1 MPTHEALRLAEEKGL
16 DLVEISPRAFPP
28 VCRIMDY
35 GKYKY
40 EEAKKKQQARK
51 RASTVET
58 KEIKFRPKTEEH
70 DMAFKVKHVRR
81 FLEGGNKV
89 RLAVVF
95 RGREIT
101 HPQTGMNVLN
111 RVVDMCADIATVEAT
126 PEHGRSPHDHGDRA
140 QAGRGAQGA
149 GGRRRRRSPLR
160 WPPRPRSAT
169 SSRAASRRRRRL
181 RRWMTT
187 KISTRTRSTR
197 TSRTTTTTSDA
208 AADDAGVGPDCPRVT
223 SLGILVS
230 PRRLRRIAIPYEIAL
245 SCVGRLGH
253 KTAPR
258 VMPKVKTHSGAKKRF
273 KRTASGKFKFAHV
286 FKRHLLTGRSKKR
299 KRQLAQRGVRAAR
312 ASPPDRRV
320 AAVRLVVE
328 S

>member
-1 MPTHEALRLAEEKGL
+1 MNGRSPGRFDRRRPEQGLRINHRIRVPEIRVILDEGEQLGVLPTHEALRLAEERGL

-111 RVVDMCADIATVEAT
+111 RVVDMCNDIATVEVT
-126 PEHGRSPHDHGDRA
+126 PNMEGRRMIMVITPKPGVVRKAQEAKKAAAAA
-140 QAGRGAQGA
+140 QAA
-149 GGRRRRRSPLR
+149 
-160 WPPRPRSAT
+160 
-169 SSRAASRRRRRL
+169 
-181 RRWMTT
+181 
-187 KISTRTRSTR
+187 
-197 TSRTTTTTSDA
+197 
-208 AADDAGVGPDCPRVT
+208 V
-223 SLGILVS
+223 
-230 PRRLRRIAIPYEIAL
+230 
-245 SCVGRLGH
+245 
-253 KTAPR
+253 
-258 VMPKVKTHSGAKKRF
+258 
-273 KRTASGKFKFAHV
+273 
-286 FKRHLLTGRSKKR
+286 
-299 KRQLAQRGVRAAR
+299 LAQKKDQPGKQAPGVN
-312 ASPPDRRV
+312 
-320 AAVRLVVE
+320 AVDEDEDLDEEQINADVE
-328 S
+328 DDEDDEGDEPAE

>member
-1 MPTHEALRLAEEKGL
+1 MNVRPPGGRFDRRRPEQGLRINHRIRVPEVRVIAEEEQLGILPTHEALRLAEERGL

-111 RVVDMCADIATVEAT
+111 RVVEMCNDIAVVEAT
-126 PEHGRSPHDHGDRA
+126 PNME
-140 QAGRGAQGA
+140 
-149 GGRRRRRSPLR
+149 GRRMIMVIAPK
-160 WPPRPRSAT
+160 P
-169 SSRAASRRRRRL
+169 
-181 RRWMTT
+181 
-187 KISTRTRSTR
+187 
-197 TSRTTTTTSDA
+197 
-208 AADDAGVGPDCPRVT
+208 GVVRK
-223 SLGILVS
+223 
-230 PRRLRRIAIPYEIAL
+230 AQE
-245 SCVGRLGH
+245 
-253 KTAPR
+253 
-258 VMPKVKTHSGAKKRF
+258 AKK
-273 KRTASGKFKFAHV
+273 ASVAA
-286 FKRHLLTGRSKKR
+286 
-299 KRQLAQRGVRAAR
+299 QLAALAAKKDHQPGKGP
-312 ASPPDRRV
+312 AHAPIEEDDDDDLSEEDINADVQDDDDDEPAPPTP
-320 AAVRLVVE
+320 
-328 S
+328 

>member
-1 MPTHEALRLAEEKGL
+1 MNVRPGGRFDRRRPEAGLRINHRIRVPEVRVIAEEEQLGVLPTHEALRLAEERGL

-81 FLEGGNKV
+81 FLEEGNKV

-111 RVVDMCADIATVEAT
+111 KVVDLCNDIATVEAT
-126 PEHGRSPHDHGDRA
+126 PNME
-140 QAGRGAQGA
+140 
-149 GGRRRRRSPLR
+149 GRRMIMVIA
-160 WPPRPRSAT
+160 PRPGVVRKAQEAKKAQV
-169 SSRAASRRRRRL
+169 AAQ
-181 RRWMTT
+181 MAA
-187 KISTRTRSTR
+187 
-197 TSRTTTTTSDA
+197 DA
-208 AADDAGVGPDCPRVT
+208 AKRSGQPGQ
-223 SLGILVS
+223 
-230 PRRLRRIAIPYEIAL
+230 
-245 SCVGRLGH
+245 
-253 KTAPR
+253 KTAP
-258 VMPKVKTHSGAKKRF
+258 PPP
-273 KRTASGKFKFAHV
+273 
-286 FKRHLLTGRSKKR
+286 
-299 KRQLAQRGVRAAR
+299 
-312 ASPPDRRV
+312 PPDEDDLDEDEIN
-320 AAVRLVVE
+320 ADVE
-328 S
+328 DDDDDEAPPSE

>member
-1 MPTHEALRLAEEKGL
+1 MNVRPPGGRFDRRRPEQGLRINHRIRVPEVRVIAEEEQLGILPTHEALRLAEERGL

-111 RVVDMCADIATVEAT
+111 RVVEMCSDIAAVEAT
-126 PEHGRSPHDHGDRA
+126 PNME
-140 QAGRGAQGA
+140 
-149 GGRRRRRSPLR
+149 GRRMIMVIAPK
-160 WPPRPRSAT
+160 P
-169 SSRAASRRRRRL
+169 
-181 RRWMTT
+181 
-187 KISTRTRSTR
+187 
-197 TSRTTTTTSDA
+197 
-208 AADDAGVGPDCPRVT
+208 GVVRK
-223 SLGILVS
+223 
-230 PRRLRRIAIPYEIAL
+230 AQE
-245 SCVGRLGH
+245 
-253 KTAPR
+253 
-258 VMPKVKTHSGAKKRF
+258 AKK
-273 KRTASGKFKFAHV
+273 A
-286 FKRHLLTGRSKKR
+286 
-299 KRQLAQRGVRAAR
+299 QLAAQMAAE
-312 ASPPDRRV
+312 AAKKNQPGQIGKPSAPPPPEEDDDDLDED
-320 AAVRLVVE
+320 AINADVE
-328 S
+328 DDDDDDEPAQP

>member
-1 MPTHEALRLAEEKGL
+1 MNGRPPGRFDRRRPEQGLRINHRIRVPEVRVIAEEEQLGVLPTHEALRLAEERGL

-101 HPQTGMNVLN
+101 HPQTGLAVLN
-111 RVVDMCADIATVEAT
+111 RVVDRCADIASVEAT
-126 PEHGRSPHDHGDRA
+126 NTME
-140 QAGRGAQGA
+140 
-149 GGRRRRRSPLR
+149 GRRMIMVIAPKPGVVRK
-160 WPPRPRSAT
+160 AQEAKK
-169 SSRAASRRRRRL
+169 AAV
-181 RRWMTT
+181 
-187 KISTRTRSTR
+187 
-197 TSRTTTTTSDA
+197 A
-208 AADDAGVGPDCPRVT
+208 AAA
-223 SLGILVS
+223 
-230 PRRLRRIAIPYEIAL
+230 AAEA
-245 SCVGRLGH
+245 
-253 KTAPR
+253 
-258 VMPKVKTHSGAKKRF
+258 AKKN
-273 KRTASGKFKFAHV
+273 A
-286 FKRHLLTGRSKKR
+286 
-299 KRQLAQRGVRAAR
+299 
-312 ASPPDRRV
+312 PPGTKPAPAPPPPEDDDDDLDEDAINADV
-320 AAVRLVVE
+320 DE
-328 S
+328 DDEGEE

>member
-1 MPTHEALRLAEEKGL
+1 MNVRPGGRFDRRRPEAGLRINHRIRVPEVRVIAEEEQLGVLPTHEALRLAEERGL

-81 FLEGGNKV
+81 FLEEGNKV

-111 RVVDMCADIATVEAT
+111 KVVDLCNDIATVEAT
-126 PEHGRSPHDHGDRA
+126 PNME
-140 QAGRGAQGA
+140 
-149 GGRRRRRSPLR
+149 GRRMIMVIA
-160 WPPRPRSAT
+160 PRPGVVRKAQEAKKAQV
-169 SSRAASRRRRRL
+169 AAQ
-181 RRWMTT
+181 MAA
-187 KISTRTRSTR
+187 
-197 TSRTTTTTSDA
+197 DA
-208 AADDAGVGPDCPRVT
+208 AKRSGAPGQKAPPPPPPDEDDLDEDEINADVDDSDDDDDAP
-223 SLGILVS
+223 
-230 PRRLRRIAIPYEIAL
+230 
-245 SCVGRLGH
+245 
-253 KTAPR
+253 
-258 VMPKVKTHSGAKKRF
+258 
-273 KRTASGKFKFAHV
+273 
-286 FKRHLLTGRSKKR
+286 
-299 KRQLAQRGVRAAR
+299 AA
-312 ASPPDRRV
+312 
-320 AAVRLVVE
+320 E
-328 S
+328 

>member
-1 MPTHEALRLAEEKGL
+1 MIAEEEQLGVMPTHEALRLAEERGL

-101 HPQTGMNVLN
+101 HPQTGMAVLN
-111 RVVDMCADIATVEAT
+111 KVVDKLGLADDPDFNGAAGDGGFVALA
-126 PEHGRSPHDHGDRA
+126 RSLILRSD
-140 QAGRGAQGA
+140 
-149 GGRRRRRSPLR
+149 GG
-160 WPPRPRSAT
+160 
-169 SSRAASRRRRRL
+169 
-181 RRWMTT
+181 
-187 KISTRTRSTR
+187 
-197 TSRTTTTTSDA
+197 A
-208 AADDAGVGPDCPRVT
+208 AADAGQRHALAASHLADTLTTGRGSGPAAIAITAST
-223 SLGILVS
+223 SDGEKSALIANTVAQAFLDTVAAMQPVS
-230 PRRLRRIAIPYEIAL
+230 PAPIMDGPSIP
-245 SCVGRLGH
+245 
-253 KTAPR
+253 TAP
-258 VMPKVKTHSGAKKRF
+258 
-273 KRTASGKFKFAHV
+273 
-286 FKRHLLTGRSKKR
+286 
-299 KRQLAQRGVRAAR
+299 
-312 ASPPDRRV
+312 
-320 AAVRLVVE
+320 
-328 S
+328 

>member
-1 MPTHEALRLAEEKGL
+1 MNGRPPGGRFDRRRPEQGLRINHRIRVPEIRVIAEEEQLGVLPTHEALRLAEERGL

-81 FLEGGNKV
+81 FVEGGNKV

-111 RVVDMCADIATVEAT
+111 RVVEMCNDIATVEAT
-126 PEHGRSPHDHGDRA
+126 PNME
-140 QAGRGAQGA
+140 
-149 GGRRRRRSPLR
+149 GRRMIMVIAPKPGVVRKAQELKK
-160 WPPRPRSAT
+160 AQV
-169 SSRAASRRRRRL
+169 AAQ
-181 RRWMTT
+181 M
-187 KISTRTRSTR
+187 
-197 TSRTTTTTSDA
+197 A
-208 AADDAGVGPDCPRVT
+208 AEA
-223 SLGILVS
+223 
-230 PRRLRRIAIPYEIAL
+230 
-245 SCVGRLGH
+245 
-253 KTAPR
+253 
-258 VMPKVKTHSGAKKRF
+258 AKKNHPGRP
-273 KRTASGKFKFAHV
+273 AQPVVHV
-286 FKRHLLTGRSKKR
+286 EDEDEDLDEDAINADVDDSDDDEDAPAGE
-299 KRQLAQRGVRAAR
+299 QPAQ
-312 ASPPDRRV
+312 
-320 AAVRLVVE
+320 
-328 S
+328 